1 MEDSELLKPKD
12 GPLSPT
18 PNEAYLYSVDKKQCS
33 GIYANSTM
41 TGLLCATGPSRDICE
56 VSLQPVI
63 EVAAGMDQ
71 ECTSRW
77 CIFFGGYTKSPSYP
91 QHDQFLHLPVSTFKL
106 PHETSSTEAEL
117 VAIHE
122 ALKLVSARPPG
133 SWTVLTDSKLALEAL
148 SSPRSQVVTDVRSLI
163 LVVHNLL
170 VTSGHS
176 VWFQWVPSHIGLPGN
191 TRADTA
197 AKRAHGAAECNTVIP
212 LSPSV
217 CRIHIR
223 RRLSF
228 VTHPFMEN
236 TVAVNTFLHRIDPK
250 MAFSVSLRLSRKEE
264 SALHRLRLNVA
275 RTPSFLFKTKQR
287 PSSACPSC
295 STDADTH
302 HLLMTCP
309 RYAAPRTA
317 LTRRLSAVGHRDLS
331 LATLL
336 GPVGQ
341 KQWAVTKALICFL
354 GDTGLLDCL

>member
-1 MEDSELLKPKD
+1 MVPPTVYTHIPGITSKNDHPPSVLRYLVLEHLDALHSQRLQIYTDGSVSAGASTAALFLPSE
-12 GPLSPT
+12 
-18 PNEAYLYSVDKKQCS
+18 N
-33 GIYANSTM
+33 
-41 TGLLCATGPSRDICE
+41 
-56 VSLQPVI
+56 I
-63 EVAAGMDQ
+63 EQA
-71 ECTSRW
+71 
-77 CIFFGGYTKSPSYP
+77 
-91 QHDQFLHLPVSTFKL
+91 FKL

-133 SWTVLTDSKLALEAL
+133 SWTVVTDSKSALEAL
-148 SSPRSQVVTDVRSLI
+148 SSPRSQVVTDIRSLI

-228 VTHPFMEN
+228 DTHLFMEN
-236 TVAVNTFLHRIDPK
+236 TVAANTFLHRIDPK

-275 RTPSFLFKTKQR
+275 RTPSFLFKIKQR

-295 STDADTH
+295 STDADTN

-317 LTRRLSAVGHRDLS
+317 LTHRLSALGHRDLS

-341 KQWAVTKALICFL
+341 KQWAVTRALICFL

>member
-1 MEDSELLKPKD
+1 MRPDRVCYTPVRISTLLAFQALVKRWDKQRLQIYTD
-12 GPLSPT
+12 G
-18 PNEAYLYSVDKKQCS
+18 SVS
-33 GIYANSTM
+33 
-41 TGLLCATGPSRDICE
+41 
-56 VSLQPVI
+56 
-63 EVAAGMDQ
+63 AG
-71 ECTSRW
+71 
-77 CIFFGGYTKSPSYP
+77 
-91 QHDQFLHLPVSTFKL
+91 VSTAALFLPSENIEQAFKL
-106 PHETSSTEAEL
+106 PHETSPTEAEL

-133 SWTVLTDSKLALEAL
+133 SWTVLTDSKSALEAL
-148 SSPRSQVVTDVRSLI
+148 SSPRSQVVSDIRSLI

-223 RRLSF
+223 RRVSF
-228 VTHPFMEN
+228 DTHLFMEN
-236 TVAVNTFLHRIDPK
+236 TVAANTFLHRIDPK

-275 RTPSFLFKTKQR
+275 RTPSFLFKIKQR

-317 LTRRLSAVGHRDLS
+317 LTHRLSALGHRDLS

-336 GPVGQ
+336 GPNVELRSNTQ
-341 KQWAVTKALICFL
+341 RHTSKHKHTKKKIASSETAREEISLVEEEEEDYWPLAGGHCS
-354 GDTGLLDCL
+354 